1 MKAIDIFGIYES
13 LTTLADK
20 DLDLN
25 TACDIAKDIQ
35 NLSIPKQ
42 ILEQKRNKLIQE
54 YGEKDDEGNLKTNDN
69 GSISF
74 TENNEYECNKKIAE
88 LFDEDVNVELV
99 KIKKSALKDIKIS
112 PRIAIGLI
120 DILEE

>member
-88 LFDEDVNVELV
+88 LFNEDVNVELV

-120 DILEE
+120 DILED

>member
-1 MKAIDIFGIYES
+1 MKAINIFGIYES

-120 DILEE
+120 DILED

>member
-1 MKAIDIFGIYES
+1 MKAINIFGIYES
-13 LTTLADK
+13 LITLADK

-35 NLSIPKQ
+35 NLTIPKQ

-54 YGEKDDEGNLKTNDN
+54 YGEKNDEGNLKTNDN
-69 GSISF
+69 GFISF

-88 LFDEDVNVELV
+88 LFNEDVNVELV

-112 PRIAIGLI
+112 PKVALGLI
-120 DILEE
+120 DILAE

>member
-1 MKAIDIFGIYES
+1 MKAINIFVIYES

-88 LFDEDVNVELV
+88 LFDEDVDVELI

-112 PRIAIGLI
+112 PKVALGLI
-120 DILEE
+120 DILAE

>member
-1 MKAIDIFGIYES
+1 MKAINIFGIYES

-74 TENNEYECNKKIAE
+74 TENNEYECNKKIAD
-88 LFDEDVNVELV
+88 LFDEDVDLELI

-112 PRIAIGLI
+112 PKVALGLI
-120 DILEE
+120 DILAE

>member
-1 MKAIDIFGIYES
+1 MKAINIFGIYES

-35 NLSIPKQ
+35 DLSIPKQ

-54 YGEKDDEGNLKTNDN
+54 YGEKDENDNLKTRENGTVIFTGDN
-69 GSISF
+69 EF
-74 TENNEYECNKKIAE
+74 ECNKKIAE
-88 LFDEDVNVELV
+88 LFNEDVNVELI

-112 PRIAIGLI
+112 PKVALGLI

>member
-1 MKAIDIFGIYES
+1 MKAINIFGIYES

-88 LFDEDVNVELV
+88 LFNEDVNVELV

-120 DILEE
+120 DILED

>member
-1 MKAIDIFGIYES
+1 MKAINIFGIYES

-88 LFDEDVNVELV
+88 LFDEDVDLELI

-112 PRIAIGLI
+112 PKVALGLI
-120 DILEE
+120 DFLED

>member
-1 MKAIDIFGIYES
+1 MKAINIFGIYES

-88 LFDEDVNVELV
+88 LFDEDVNAELV

-120 DILEE
+120 DILED

>member
-120 DILEE
+120 DILED

>member
-1 MKAIDIFGIYES
+1 MKAINILGTYES

-88 LFDEDVNVELV
+88 LFDEDVDLELI

-112 PRIAIGLI
+112 PKVALGLI
-120 DILEE
+120 DILAE

>member
-25 TACDIAKDIQ
+25 TACDIAKNIQ
-35 NLSIPKQ
+35 NLTIPKQ

-54 YGEKDDEGNLKTNDN
+54 YGEKDKNGNLKTKENGTVIFTGDN
-69 GSISF
+69 EF
-74 TENNEYECNKKIAE
+74 ECNKKIAE
-88 LFDEDVNVELV
+88 LFDEDVDVELV

-112 PRIAIGLI
+112 PKVALGLI

>member
-54 YGEKDDEGNLKTNDN
+54 YGEKDDEGNLIETSKSLKRT
-69 GSISF
+69 
-74 TENNEYECNKKIAE
+74 TTAKKENIAK
-88 LFDEDVNVELV
+88 
-99 KIKKSALKDIKIS
+99 KIKKA
-112 PRIAIGLI
+112 AIGDFEYRDYTWKI
-120 DILEE
+120 EVKD

>member
-1 MKAIDIFGIYES
+1 MKALNIFNIYES

-54 YGEKDDEGNLKTNDN
+54 YGEKDKNGNLKTKENGAVIFTGDN
-69 GSISF
+69 EF
-74 TENNEYECNKKIAE
+74 ECNKKIAE
-88 LFDEDVNVELV
+88 LFNEDINVELV

-112 PRIAIGLI
+112 PKNALSLI

>member
-1 MKAIDIFGIYES
+1 MKAINIFGIYES

-88 LFDEDVNVELV
+88 LFDEDVDLELI

-112 PRIAIGLI
+112 PKVALGLI
-120 DILEE
+120 DILAE